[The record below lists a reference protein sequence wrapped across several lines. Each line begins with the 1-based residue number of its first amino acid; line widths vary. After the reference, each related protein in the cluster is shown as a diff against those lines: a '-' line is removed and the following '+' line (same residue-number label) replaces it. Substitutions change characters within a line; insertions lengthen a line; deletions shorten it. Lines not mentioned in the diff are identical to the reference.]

1 MSFLLAPPTSI
12 KKAINRQPPTLFE
25 EVRVSKQLLDHDL
38 QQETR
43 GFRAGYLRYP
53 SELLR
58 VLEDSGYL
66 FDSSV
71 SAQYMLTNFPYFG
84 FRRRT
89 LGAEQSNIVVVPV
102 TLDDSR
108 DFLTQ
113 ETQEHALRTW
123 LDVIHANSENGA
135 FTCLLI
141 HPTDT
146 TYKLETE
153 RRLIEALRG
162 SNTWIGDVG
171 SLARFWRSR
180 ARLRPAVKKGSDG
193 RTVVVL
199 NLSREELPSRLA
211 VVVESTSAGPSPQVV
226 DTEGRPISVSA
237 HESGDRVLIRLP

>member
-1 MSFLLAPPTSI
+1 MSFLLAPPDVNKESY
-12 KKAINRQPPTLFE
+12 QPATPTLFG

-71 SAQYMLTNFPYFG
+71 SAQYVLTNFPYFG

-89 LGAEQSNIVVVPV
+89 PGAEPSNIVVVPV

-113 ETQEHALRTW
+113 QTQEHALRTW
-123 LDVIHANSENGA
+123 LDIIHANSENGA
-135 FTCLLI
+135 STCLLI

-162 SNTWIGDVG
+162 SDTWIGDVG

-180 ARLRPAVKKGSDG
+180 ARLRPVVKKGSDG
-193 RTVVVL
+193 GTLVVL

-211 VVVESTSAGPSPQVV
+211 VVVESTSAGPSLQVV